1 MELLRNWICGIC
13 AVSILIAIAQ
23 ALAPKNAVSG
33 SVRMIGALIMVIVM
47 LAPIGKIKMSEF
59 RVMSQRTAAELES
72 KTRKINEEN
81 QKIKESIIEDSLAS
95 YICERAGNRG
105 DDIRVE
111 VTCRDEMPE
120 RVTVFLSPG
129 ASEKRVVD
137 IIEDE
142 CGISRENITVKN
154 TREEG

>member
-1 MELLRNWICGIC
+1 
-13 AVSILIAIAQ
+13 
-23 ALAPKNAVSG
+23 
-33 SVRMIGALIMVIVM
+33 
-47 LAPIGKIKMSEF
+47 
-59 RVMSQRTAAELES
+59 
-72 KTRKINEEN
+72 
-81 QKIKESIIEDSLAS
+81 
-95 YICERAGNRG
+95 
-105 DDIRVE
+105 
-111 VTCRDEMPE
+111 MPE